1 MDDVLDDPARLSA
14 LDPAGMLDSIRDLPR
29 QCRQAWQEAQG
40 FHLPEDYR
48 RVSKLAV
55 LGMGGSAI
63 AGDYLRA
70 LGTRLP
76 VAVVRSYELPPWV
89 DEETLA
95 VASSYSGNTE
105 ETLAAFQ
112 QALER
117 GAKLVAV
124 TTGGRLGELVRER
137 GLPMFRIDYRA
148 QPRAALGYSLMPLL
162 WVAHL
167 AGALDDPSP
176 WAEEALAVL
185 ERERQRLDASV
196 PTAENPAK
204 LLATRLHGRLVVV
217 FGAGPLAEAAHRFK
231 TQVNENAK
239 AWAFYEE
246 LPEADHNAIVAFA
259 RPEEVSRRTCAVFL
273 RSDRLHPRVL
283 LRYEFTQRALMEAGV
298 ECQTVDVPG
307 DGALAQLLAATLF
320 ADYTSFY
327 LALLNGVD
335 PTPVPEIE
343 RLKAWL
349 AGR

>member
-1 MDDVLDDPARLSA
+1 MDVLDDPARIAS
-14 LDPAGMLDSIRDLPR
+14 LDPGGMLESIRDLPR
-29 QCRQAWQEAQG
+29 QCRQAWQEARSLQ
-40 FHLPEDYR
+40 LPESYR
-48 RVSKLAV
+48 RVGKIAV

-76 VAVVRSYELPPWV
+76 VGIVRAYDLPPWV
-89 DEETLA
+89 DADTLA

-105 ETLAAFQ
+105 ETLSACQ

-117 GAKLVAV
+117 GARVVAI
-124 TTGGRLGELVRER
+124 TGGGRLGELAKER
-137 GLPMFRIDYRA
+137 GLPLFTIGYRA

-162 WVAHL
+162 RVAHL
-167 AGALDDPSP
+167 AGALDDP
-176 WAEEALAVL
+176 AALVEEALSVMEA
-185 ERERQRLDASV
+185 ERQRLDAGV
-196 PTAENPAK
+196 PTPSNPAK
-204 LLATRLHGRLVVV
+204 ALALRLHGRLVVV

-246 LPEADHNAIVAFA
+246 LPEADHNAVVAFA
-259 RPEEVSRRTCAVFL
+259 RPEEVARRTCAVFL
-273 RSDRLHPRVL
+273 RSSGLHPRVL
-283 LRYEFTQRALMEAGV
+283 LRYEFTQRALEEAGV
-298 ECQTVDVPG
+298 ECRTVDVPG
-307 DGALAQLLAATLF
+307 TGPLAQLLAATLF

-349 AGR
+349 AQR